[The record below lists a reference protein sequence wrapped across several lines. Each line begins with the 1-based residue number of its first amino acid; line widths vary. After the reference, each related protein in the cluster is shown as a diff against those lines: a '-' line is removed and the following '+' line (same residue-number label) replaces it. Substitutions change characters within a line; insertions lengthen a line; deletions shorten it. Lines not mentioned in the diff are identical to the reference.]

1 MIRVRVD
8 LGYDGS
14 GFSGWARQ
22 PGRRTVQQTLED
34 ALGRVLRL
42 ADTPQLTVA
51 GRTDAGV
58 HARGQV
64 AHADLPAD
72 RWEPAAATIMR
83 RLSGVLPPDLR
94 VHAIAPAPAG
104 FDARFSALWRRY
116 TYRVCDDPAAADPL
130 GRHETLWYPRRLS
143 VDAMNEAAQACLGEH
158 DFAAFCRRR
167 EGASTVRELLRLDWE
182 RPAPC
187 LAVAT
192 VVADA
197 FCHHMVRALVG
208 ALLRV
213 GEGARPAGWPAQVL
227 AAAERDPGVPVVAP
241 HGLCLEEVGY
251 PPPGQLAARALA
263 TRRSRATGLPR

>member
-64 AHADLPAD
+64 AHADLPTD
-72 RWEPAAATIMR
+72 RWEAAAATIMR

-94 VHAIAPAPAG
+94 VHAIAPARPDSTPASPPCG
-104 FDARFSALWRRY
+104 GAMPTGSATTR
-116 TYRVCDDPAAADPL
+116 
-130 GRHETLWYPRRLS
+130 
-143 VDAMNEAAQACLGEH
+143 
-158 DFAAFCRRR
+158 
-167 EGASTVRELLRLDWE
+167 
-182 RPAPC
+182 
-187 LAVAT
+187 
-192 VVADA
+192 
-197 FCHHMVRALVG
+197 
-208 ALLRV
+208 
-213 GEGARPAGWPAQVL
+213 
-227 AAAERDPGVPVVAP
+227 
-241 HGLCLEEVGY
+241 
-251 PPPGQLAARALA
+251 PPPIRSGG
-263 TRRSRATGLPR
+263 TRRSGTRAGSASRP